1 MKNMVK
7 KLLTV
12 TFCIICALGCSN
24 ENQMSKK
31 NEIENSPTQKLLKY
45 LYEGS
50 DGDLESLSRVLNVTS
65 SELSGMIEGNVIP
78 SIQSRNRIKEVSIYY
93 SQNKES
99 YARLCKKYDYE
110 WKWYDSLIHWPV
122 LNPWSFW
129 ILMSFSLLS
138 STVFWFSKLN
148 V

>member
-50 DGDLESLSRVLNVTS
+50 DGDLESLSRVLNVAS

-122 LNPWSFW
+122 LSPWSFW

>member
-1 MKNMVK
+1 MVK

-31 NEIENSPTQKLLKY
+31 NEIENSSTQKLLKY

-65 SELSGMIEGNVIP
+65 SELSGMIEENVNP
-78 SIQSRNRIKEVSIYY
+78 SIQFRERIKEVSIYY

-110 WKWYDSLIHWPV
+110 WKWYDSLIHWPA

-138 STVFWFSKLN
+138 SAVFWFSKF
-148 V
+148 

>member
-31 NEIENSPTQKLLKY
+31 NEIENSSTQKLLKY

-65 SELSGMIEGNVIP
+65 SELSGMIEENVNP
-78 SIQSRNRIKEVSIYY
+78 SIQFRERIKEVSIYY

-110 WKWYDSLIHWPV
+110 WKWYDSLIHWPA

-138 STVFWFSKLN
+138 SAVFWFSKF
-148 V
+148 

>member
-24 ENQMSKK
+24 EYQMSKK
-31 NEIENSPTQKLLKY
+31 NEIENSSTQKLLKY

-50 DGDLESLSRVLNVTS
+50 DGDLESLSRVLNVAS
-65 SELSGMIEGNVIP
+65 SELSGMIEENVNP
-78 SIQSRNRIKEVSIYY
+78 SIQFRERIKEVSIYY

-110 WKWYDSLIHWPV
+110 WKWYDSLIHWPA

-138 STVFWFSKLN
+138 SAVFWFSKF
-148 V
+148 